1 MANGRRNT
9 CAWASAASL
18 AVAFA
23 SAHAGVIY
31 VRADASGANTGIS
44 WEHAFPDLQ
53 TALASARVGDE
64 VWIAG
69 GVYTPAASGG
79 PRTSTFL
86 VRNSIAL
93 FGGFAGDETR
103 RDDRNLTANPTIL
116 SGDLLRDDLP
126 GDPSFAGTSE
136 NAYHVVCVFEGSP
149 TIDGFIIEGGRA
161 DGVSLGPTPL
171 SHDQGSGANV
181 YDAAPTFRNCVF
193 RRNWAINH
201 GTINDH
207 GSSTVA
213 DCRFEH
219 NFARSHGAGLY
230 MHHHSQTHAMNCV
243 FTRNRTEGD
252 GAGLYCASMHHPMI
266 QDCVSSD
273 NVAARGAGMYVA
285 IDANPMVERCTFRDN
300 NSTVGGGGIYID
312 MAFAHVME
320 CTFEANHAG
329 ETIPGGGAGEGGSG
343 GGGIWSTGGMPI
355 VEHCTFND
363 NVASFGGGYY
373 AIEESRAVVRNCT
386 FTRNRATEA
395 GGLYTLGS
403 PVHVLEC
410 TFLVNDA
417 RGSAFSVGGGV
428 SSYFSNDVVERCTF
442 IRNTAFLGGGGHYAE
457 GESPI
462 VSACTFIG
470 NSTTGHQQGWGG
482 GALNGYFTSAILE
495 NCAFVA
501 NSADVGGGVY
511 SMVFAEPRIV
521 NCTFAANHSA
531 SIGGAIFASDPGT
544 TTIVNAIA
552 WGNSPDEWAGN
563 VVASYSC
570 VRGGFTGTG
579 NVDADPRFVRPPSP
593 GADGTW
599 GTGDDLLDLR
609 LRRSSMCIDAG
620 DASALRAQTLADL
633 AGLSRRRDD
642 PRTPDRG
649 LGTAAVVD
657 LGAFEFVESP
667 CVADVDDGTGT
678 GLPDAG
684 VSIDDM
690 LYFLEL
696 FAQGRDEAD
705 VDDGTSTGVRDFG
718 VTVDDL
724 LYFLARYEAGC

>member
-1 MANGRRNT
+1 MANGRKNT
-9 CAWASAASL
+9 RAWAAVASL
-18 AVAFA
+18 AVCFA
-23 SAHAGVIY
+23 STHAGILY
-31 VRADASGANTGIS
+31 VRTDASGANTGAS
-44 WEHAFPDLQ
+44 WEHAFQDLQ
-53 TALASARVGDE
+53 SALAAARTGDE
-64 VWIAG
+64 VWVAS
-69 GVYTPAASGG
+69 GVYTPAPPGS

-86 VRNSIAL
+86 VRNSISL
-93 FGGFAGDETR
+93 FGGFAGAETR
-103 RDDRNLTANPTIL
+103 RDDRNVAANPTIL

-136 NAYHVVCVFEGSP
+136 NAYHVLCVFEGSP

-181 YDAAPTFRNCVF
+181 YDATPTFRNCVF

-213 DCRFEH
+213 DCHFQH
-219 NFARSHGAGLY
+219 NYARSHGAGLY
-230 MHHHSQTHAMNCV
+230 MHHHSQTRAMNCV
-243 FTRNRTEGD
+243 FTGNRTDGD
-252 GAGLYCASMHHPMI
+252 GAGLYCASMHHPTI
-266 QDCVSSD
+266 QDCVSCD

-285 IDANPMVERCTFRDN
+285 VDANPMVERCICRAN
-300 NSTVGGGGIYID
+300 NATIGGGGIYID

-320 CTFEANHAG
+320 CTFEGNHAG

-343 GGGIWSTGGMPI
+343 GGGIWSTGGVPI

-373 AIEESRAVVRNCT
+373 AIEDSRAVVRHCT

-403 PVHVLEC
+403 PLHILEC
-410 TFLVNDA
+410 TFLENDA

-457 GESPI
+457 GEAP
-462 VSACTFIG
+462 VVTACTFIA
-470 NSTTGHQQGWGG
+470 NATTGHQQGWGG
-482 GALNGYFTSAILE
+482 GSLNGYFTFATIE

-501 NSADVGGGVY
+501 NTADVGGGVY

-531 SIGGAIFASDPGT
+531 SIGGALFASDPGT
-544 TTIVNAIA
+544 TTVVNSIA
-552 WGNSPDEWAGN
+552 WGNSPDEWTGN
-563 VVASYSC
+563 VIASFSC
-570 VRGGFTGTG
+570 VRGGSAGTG
-579 NVDADPRFVRPPSP
+579 NQDVDPRFVRSPSP
-593 GADGTW
+593 GLDDTW
-599 GTGDDLLDLR
+599 GTDDDLLDLR
-609 LRRSSMCIDAG
+609 LRSSSMCIDAG
-620 DASALRAQTLADL
+620 DASALRAQTVADL
-633 AGLSRRRDD
+633 AGVARRRDD

-649 LGTAAVVD
+649 LGAAPVVD
-657 LGAFEFVESP
+657 LGAFEFVEP
-667 CVADVDDGTGT
+667 RCVADLDDGTGT
-678 GLPDAG
+678 GSPDAG

-705 VDDGTSTGVRDFG
+705 VDDGTSTGMRDFG